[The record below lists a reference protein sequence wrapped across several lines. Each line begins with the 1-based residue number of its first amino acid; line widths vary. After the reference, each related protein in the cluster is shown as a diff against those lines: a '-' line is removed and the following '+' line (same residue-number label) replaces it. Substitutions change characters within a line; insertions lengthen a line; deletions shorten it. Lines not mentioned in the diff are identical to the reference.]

1 MLGICL
7 DAEGALILAQAYLR
21 QAVTK
26 GNLATD
32 LGCSDSEEMPTL
44 ERKRVRDFKFTWTLR
59 ILRPRFSCLLP
70 LGEKK

>member
-32 LGCSDSEEMPTL
+32 LGCSDS
-44 ERKRVRDFKFTWTLR
+44 
-59 ILRPRFSCLLP
+59 
-70 LGEKK
+70 